1 MDNHTLSLLTALDMN
16 EEVGSSES
24 PKEESLH
31 LTIRFASSLPDLHVV
46 IPSPYTTT
54 IASVKRQIRTLRP
67 EDTGSK
73 RLRLIYSGRQ
83 LSDNGILS
91 SSIRLPPRS
100 PTVSPSNSHD
110 KGKGKASESIASV
123 YIHCS
128 IGGSISAIDL
138 EKEIEIE
145 KTASEKHSAP
155 SSNTTRPT
163 PQSTITAGPRGF
175 DRLLSAG
182 FTPQEIANL
191 RAQLLQQLSLSHTPD
206 NMPSGTALLTLED
219 QWMDESASP
228 NQNAGGDGNSWG
240 DIVEGGQGYEDM
252 FLGTVMGFFWPIG
265 ALVWLCREEGVW
277 NKRRVIAVLVGTGV
291 NFCFSILQVSA

>member
-1 MDNHTLSLLTALDMN
+1 MEEEPALPD
-16 EEVGSSES
+16 S
-24 PKEESLH
+24 PTEDPLH
-31 LTIRFASSLPDLHVV
+31 LTIRFASSLPDLQIT
-46 IPSPYTTT
+46 IPSPFTTT
-54 IASVKRQIRTLRP
+54 IASVKRQIRALRP
-67 EDTGSK
+67 EDTGNK

-91 SSIRLPPRS
+91 SSVRLPPRS
-100 PTVSPSNSHD
+100 PTLSASNSNS
-110 KGKGKASESIASV
+110 KGKGKASEPIASV

-138 EKEIEIE
+138 EKEIDIE
-145 KTASEKHSAP
+145 KAVSDKLAAP
-155 SSNTTRPT
+155 SSTTTRPPT
-163 PQSTITAGPRGF
+163 STTTTTGPRGF

-206 NMPSGTALLTLED
+206 NMPSGSALLALED

-291 NFCFSILQVSA
+291 NFCFSILQVTA